1 MIRVMK
7 KDGRKK
13 AKFYFS
19 SGANSPIEAI
29 LTAPNF
35 AGMDIFHYEDR
46 VEVID
51 GNVRYIAE
59 KV

>member
-51 GNVRYIAE
+51 
-59 KV
+59 